1 MSLKLQS
8 FGPIA
13 DKHSRVLVLGTMPG
27 AMSLAKRQY
36 YGHPRNAFWPIMAR
50 LCDRELPEDYALRK
64 AMLLDAGIAD
74 DAIGYVADSVAQPFA
89 VWDVCG
95 ECEREGS
102 LDSNICHEKPNRID
116 ELLRSYPS
124 IRAIAFNGQGA
135 ARLYRKHFG
144 PLASEYGPLILPS
157 TSPAHAVAFDK
168 KLDGWMRLRD
178 LLVPADEASRP

>member
-8 FGPIA
+8 FEPIA
-13 DKHSRVLVLGTMPG
+13 DRHSRVLVLGTMPG
-27 AMSLAKRQY
+27 AMSLAKGQY

-50 LCDRELPEDYALRK
+50 LCGRDLPEDYAQRK
-64 AMLLDAGIAD
+64 AMLLNAGIAL
-74 DAIGYVADSVAQPFA
+74 
-89 VWDVCG
+89 WDVCG

-116 ELLRSYPS
+116 ELLRRYPS

-144 PLASEYGPLILPS
+144 PPASEYGPLILPS

-178 LLVPADEASRP
+178 LLVPADDASRP

>member
-64 AMLLDAGIAD
+64 AMLLDAGIAL
-74 DAIGYVADSVAQPFA
+74 
-89 VWDVCG
+89 WDVCG

-116 ELLRSYPS
+116 ELLR
-124 IRAIAFNGQGA
+124 
-135 ARLYRKHFG
+135 
-144 PLASEYGPLILPS
+144 
-157 TSPAHAVAFDK
+157 TS
-168 KLDGWMRLRD
+168 
-178 LLVPADEASRP
+178 S

>member
-64 AMLLDAGIAD
+64 AMLLDAGIAL
-74 DAIGYVADSVAQPFA
+74 
-89 VWDVCG
+89 WDVCG

-102 LDSNICHEKPNRID
+102 LDSNICHEKPNRIN

-157 TSPAHAVAFDK
+157 TSPAHAIAFDK

>member
-64 AMLLDAGIAD
+64 AMLLDAGIAL
-74 DAIGYVADSVAQPFA
+74 
-89 VWDVCG
+89 WDVLRRVRAG
-95 ECEREGS
+95 RKPRQQHLPREAEPHRRTAAQLS
-102 LDSNICHEKPNRID
+102 LDPRDRFQRTGRRTTVQET
-116 ELLRSYPS
+116 LRP
-124 IRAIAFNGQGA
+124 
-135 ARLYRKHFG
+135 ARLGIRSAD
-144 PLASEYGPLILPS
+144 P
-157 TSPAHAVAFDK
+157 AFDQPRPCRRVRQET
-168 KLDGWMRLRD
+168 GRD
-178 LLVPADEASRP
+178 RCGCATCPCPADEASRP

>member
-27 AMSLAKRQY
+27 AMSLAQRQY

-50 LCDRELPEDYALRK
+50 L
-64 AMLLDAGIAD
+64 
-74 DAIGYVADSVAQPFA
+74 
-89 VWDVCG
+89 
-95 ECEREGS
+95 CEREGS

>member
-64 AMLLDAGIAD
+64 AMLLDAGIAL
-74 DAIGYVADSVAQPFA
+74 
-89 VWDVCG
+89 WDVCG

-124 IRAIAFNGQGA
+124 TARSLSTDRAPHDCTGNTSA
-135 ARLYRKHFG
+135 ARLGIRSAD
-144 PLASEYGPLILPS
+144 P
-157 TSPAHAVAFDK
+157 AFDQ
-168 KLDGWMRLRD
+168 
-178 LLVPADEASRP
+178 PRPCRRVR

>member
-1 MSLKLQS
+1 MADHGTAVRPGTARRL
-8 FGPIA
+8 IA
-13 DKHSRVLVLGTMPG
+13 L
-27 AMSLAKRQY
+27 
-36 YGHPRNAFWPIMAR
+36 
-50 LCDRELPEDYALRK
+50 
-64 AMLLDAGIAD
+64 
-74 DAIGYVADSVAQPFA
+74 
-89 VWDVCG
+89 WDVCG